1 MGKVS
6 KITPV
11 TKQNMMKKNQNKT
24 TLSATPIYCVFSW
37 SRSTFSA
44 VKILIST
51 LRLLFPWCCL
61 FCWRISPPKPPWAPH
76 SCLLQLQLLWTELGP
91 SMASPN
97 ISVLPSI
104 LGAGDSGKGGHK
116 KSLPSCVRR
125 KTPKGMQRCLQGPG
139 HGAGTFPHLSLLGT
153 ESLEHYRDWKER
165 KK

>member
-1 MGKVS
+1 MLLFILLEDFSPKA
-6 KITPV
+6 
-11 TKQNMMKKNQNKT
+11 
-24 TLSATPIYCVFSW
+24 TLSTSQ
-37 SRSTFSA
+37 
-44 VKILIST
+44 
-51 LRLLFPWCCL
+51 
-61 FCWRISPPKPPWAPH
+61 
-76 SCLLQLQLLWTELGP
+76 LQLQLLWTELGP

-165 KK
+165 KKNKKKKEILVVLVSNRKWNGFFPEVFHSM